1 MYQINPTT
9 NEIIPLPPKRF
20 AELGYKEREH
30 LQEWIAKCPEAL
42 GEELLIIQK
51 EFDGF
56 DETRERLDLLA
67 LDKDG
72 GLVLIENKLD
82 DSGRDV
88 VWQALK
94 YAAYCSSLNN
104 EGIVRI
110 YQEYL
115 DKYEGG
121 GSARDK
127 IEDFLGKQ
135 EFDELVLNPGNDQR
149 VMLVAANFRKEV
161 TCTALW
167 LLQHG
172 IRVQCFKATA
182 YGHAG
187 QTFLNLEQI
196 IPPPEAADFIITV
209 AEKEKKQNE
218 VQKTQHKRETLRR
231 EFWTQTLAALEQA
244 GIRLYSNVSPGDD
257 HWLSTGAGLSGVPYM
272 MIFSQRDIRVELYIG
287 KPSRDENKWIFDE
300 LFKEKEAI
308 EAIFGRPIDWR
319 RIEGKKA
326 CRIACCQNF
335 DSFDRENWPEMIQ
348 WMTAYVPKLE
358 KAFGPLISKISAR
371 MRNTPF
377 GVEGGAQFQAGN
389 PTGSVSESPDTP

>member
-1 MYQINPTT
+1 MYQIDPAT
-9 NEIIPLPPKRF
+9 NGLIKLSTKLF
-20 AELGYKEREH
+20 SELGYKEREH
-30 LQEWIAKCPEAL
+30 LQEWIAKCPSAL

-94 YAAYCSSLNN
+94 YAAYCSSLSN
-104 EGIVRI
+104 EGIARI
-110 YQEYL
+110 YQDYL
-115 DKYEGG
+115 DKHEGG
-121 GSARDK
+121 GSAKER
-127 IEDFLGKQ
+127 IEEFLGKG
-135 EFDELVLNPGNDQR
+135 EFDELVLNAGNDQR
-149 VMLVAANFRKEV
+149 VMLVAGNFRKEV

-231 EFWTQTLAALEQA
+231 EFWAQTLAALEQA
-244 GIRLYSNVSPGDD
+244 GIKLYSNVSPSDD
-257 HWLSTGAGLSGVPYM
+257 HWLSAGAGLSGVPYM
-272 MIFSQRDIRVELYIG
+272 MVFSQRDIRVELYIG
-287 KPSRDENKWIFDE
+287 RGSRDENKWIFDE
-300 LFKEKEAI
+300 LLKEKEAI
-308 EAIFGRPIDWR
+308 EAVFGREIDWR
-319 RIEGKKA
+319 RIDDRKA
-326 CRIACCQNF
+326 CRIACCKSF

-348 WMTAYVPKLE
+348 WMTEYVPKLE
-358 KAFGPLISKISAR
+358 KAFGPWISKISTR
-371 MRNTPF
+371 LRNTPF
-377 GVEGGAQFQAGN
+377 AVEG
-389 PTGSVSESPDTP
+389 ES